1 VTAIPER
8 AVWLHTLYVSDEVR
22 GITPI
27 HELANVAELLHV
39 RPTSKHSQ
47 VVNCR
52 LRPMLGL
59 IWREPGKALRQEP
72 VQEVDR
78 SHPPPPQE
86 LRWHSPLL
94 EECPLHHYHGLVL
107 PLYHPDLLR
116 GVRCREVSDDPLVGH
131 LELSS
136 VVGPKHP
143 QLAVTLILRRGL
155 DALDGGSRI

>member
-1 VTAIPER
+1 VTAILER
-8 AVWLHTLYVSDEVR
+8 TVWLRTLYVSDEVR

-52 LRPMLGL
+52 LRPMPGL

-78 SHPPPPQE
+78 SHHHPPKN
-86 LRWHSPLL
+86 SVGIPLCL
-94 EECPLHHYHGLVL
+94 KSARSITTTAWFYRSTTPICY
-107 PLYHPDLLR
+107 
-116 GVRCREVSDDPLVGH
+116 EV
-131 LELSS
+131 
-136 VVGPKHP
+136 
-143 QLAVTLILRRGL
+143 
-155 DALDGGSRI
+155 